1 MGRVFASTG
10 IYKPLIR
17 RVSRLLR
24 IAEPSEGLVV
34 LYDLRF
40 D

>member
-1 MGRVFASTG
+1 LGVFASTS

-24 IAEPSEGLVV
+24 IAEPSEYLIV